1 MSARDLPVVLSQNDE
16 QLQRL
21 LLGRRLNN
29 CQLIKPGDQL
39 IKPGD
44 QLISRQ
50 MPHQPMRA
58 VGKKNPTNQRR
69 QTGGDIM
76 EGGLPQRLHLLWGRI
91 NSSGVDLISGEDGT
105 EKLTAN
111 LKFYQH
117 KDSINKNVSY

>member
-1 MSARDLPVVLSQNDE
+1 MSARDLPVVLSQHDE

-29 CQLIKPGDQL
+29 YQL

-76 EGGLPQRLHLLWGRI
+76 EGGLPQRLHLPWGRK
-91 NSSGVDLISGEDGT
+91 NTSGVDLISGEDGT
-105 EKLTAN
+105 EKRPAN
-111 LKFYQH
+111 LKY
-117 KDSINKNVSY
+117 Y